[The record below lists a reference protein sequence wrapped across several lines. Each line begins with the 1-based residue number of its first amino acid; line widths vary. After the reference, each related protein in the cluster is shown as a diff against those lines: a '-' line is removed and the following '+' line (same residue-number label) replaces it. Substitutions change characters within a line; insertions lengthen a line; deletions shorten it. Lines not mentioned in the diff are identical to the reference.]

1 MNETWFE
8 VLVVI
13 MSSLLIIIL
22 LIIIFILFKIAKVSK
37 SVNKITTRAE
47 SLVDRA
53 DHISSFFEKT
63 ATPVAL
69 VKLVSNLSDAF
80 SPKKGKKK

>member
-1 MNETWFE
+1 MDNIWFE

-13 MSSLLIIIL
+13 ISSLLVIVLIIL
-22 LIIIFILFKIAKVSK
+22 IYILIMISKLTNSAK
-37 SVNKITTRAE
+37 KITAKAE
-47 SLVDRA
+47 NIVDRA

-69 VKLVSNLSDAF
+69 IKLVSNMSDVF
-80 SPKKGKKK
+80 TKKGSKK

>member
-8 VLVVI
+8 ILVVI
-13 MSSLLIIIL
+13 MSSLLTIIL
-22 LIIIFILFKIAKVSK
+22 LLVIFVLVKIAKVSK
-37 SVNKITTRAE
+37 SVNKITSRAE

-69 VKLVSNLSDAF
+69 IKLVSNISDAF
-80 SPKKGKKK
+80 SSKKRRKK

>member
-8 VLVVI
+8 ILVVI
-13 MSSLLIIIL
+13 MSSLLTIIL
-22 LIIIFILFKIAKVSK
+22 LLVIFVLVKVAKVSK
-37 SVNKITTRAE
+37 SVNKITSRAE

-69 VKLVSNLSDAF
+69 IKLVSNISDAF
-80 SPKKGKKK
+80 SSKKRRKK